1 MIWRTTTSKSQE
13 WIGPQRIILQDSN
26 QTVWTTQAGKLYRS
40 APENVRLAHPSE
52 GDREDGLLPED
63 ITSIQQQ
70 ITRMNQSLPVIP
82 ETEEM
87 NNPIDTD
94 NPNNPTPNHQERRES
109 DPSVTS
115 PIGQPDHEP
124 EIESRQVS
132 AADDIVPASDSEGQD
147 FQLLCVEEADA
158 LCNSSNQDLAWKCEF
173 DVNIPEATQIET
185 LSHEESCIL
194 LATSAKKQRTEVRLH
209 ELTKQERDQ
218 FEQAKATEV
227 ANWIQTKTLTKVM
240 RNQIPESQILRCRW
254 ILTWKPLDTLA
265 ESQKPPGLLSIGV
278 DEGVR
283 IHILSGRACK
293 TYVKLI

>member
-1 MIWRTTTSKSQE
+1 MSQFHRMSQLYRSPEELHPKGFKHLLQLREAARKAFHAADNSDSIRRAMLRRPCPERGNYSPSTWVMIWRTTTSKSQE

-70 ITRMNQSLPVIP
+70 ITRMNQKSTSHPLKLKK
-82 ETEEM
+82 M

-124 EIESRQVS
+124 EIESPTSVS
-132 AADDIVPASDSEGQD
+132 
-147 FQLLCVEEADA
+147 C
-158 LCNSSNQDLAWKCEF
+158 
-173 DVNIPEATQIET
+173 
-185 LSHEESCIL
+185 
-194 LATSAKKQRTEVRLH
+194 
-209 ELTKQERDQ
+209 
-218 FEQAKATEV
+218 
-227 ANWIQTKTLTKVM
+227 
-240 RNQIPESQILRCRW
+240 
-254 ILTWKPLDTLA
+254 
-265 ESQKPPGLLSIGV
+265 
-278 DEGVR
+278 
-283 IHILSGRACK
+283 
-293 TYVKLI
+293 